1 MLLRKNFSRWVKL
14 FFVISLSFLFA
25 AIYRNAVSV
34 IYPAVNTRA
43 YFRQISK
50 FSLAFMKFYLYNLFR
65 FNALVAELVDA
76 ADLKSVGRKAVPVRF
91 RPSAPSFLLE
101 YQALNSRAKAIKL
114 RLFIFENYWK
124 TNAYS
129 FASVKITLG
138 EQNVWKVYGKLY
150 GK

>member
-65 FNALVAELVDA
+65 FDALVAELVDA

-91 RPSAPSFLLE
+91 RPSAPFLKMHL
-101 YQALNSRAKAIKL
+101 SRCFFVMKNKP
-114 RLFIFENYWK
+114 FCQSDFE
-124 TNAYS
+124 
-129 FASVKITLG
+129 TL
-138 EQNVWKVYGKLY
+138 KKHF
-150 GK
+150 